1 MAKVQAIKKD
11 VSAMDRLK
19 EVQTDEPDSKSK
31 VGEYKVGKE
40 ITEMATRMW
49 VVKQKQTELKA
60 EFENLKADLLVGI
73 ESIRMAYL
81 KSGYHESGKI
91 ATKPDSDGVPH
102 WVVVTWQDRYEK
114 ILSKAETAL
123 REIVGKE
130 YDSLF
135 QLKHSITVKSDIDD
149 SDLNFI
155 IDKVGM
161 DNFKKCFDV
170 SLTIKPTS
178 RFTRERYNI
187 FKADKLQA
195 IGTLVRQVFQFRTK

>member
-40 ITEMATRMW
+40 ITAMASRMW
-49 VVKQKQTELKA
+49 EIKQKKTELDA
-60 EFENLKADLLVGI
+60 EFDNLKADLLVGI
-73 ESIRMAYL
+73 EPIRMAYL
-81 KSGYHESGKI
+81 KEGYHESGKI
-91 ATKPDSDGVPH
+91 ATKPDSDGVTH
-102 WVVVTWQDRYEK
+102 WVVVTWQDKYEK
-114 ILSKAETAL
+114 ILSKAEPAL
-123 REIVGKE
+123 RELVGKE

-135 QLKHSITVKSDIDD
+135 QLKHSITVKSDIDEA
-149 SDLNFI
+149 DLNEI
-155 IDKVGM
+155 IDKVTM
-161 DNFKKCFDV
+161 EKFKKCFNV

-178 RFTRERYNI
+178 RFTREKYNI

>member
-1 MAKVQAIKKD
+1 
-11 VSAMDRLK
+11 
-19 EVQTDEPDSKSK
+19 
-31 VGEYKVGKE
+31 
-40 ITEMATRMW
+40 
-49 VVKQKQTELKA
+49 
-60 EFENLKADLLVGI
+60 
-73 ESIRMAYL
+73 L